1 METASS
7 LLPKL
12 VILQP
17 IILSH
22 TQFGV
27 HVCTKS
33 VYTILKKWLAELFG
47 IKLRII
53 PFKKNNRTAYQV

>member
-7 LLPKL
+7 LLPKV
-12 VILQP
+12 VIPQP
-17 IILSH
+17 ISLSH
-22 TQFGV
+22 TQSGV
-27 HVCTKS
+27 HVRTKS
-33 VYTILKKWLAELFG
+33 VYTIFKKWLAGLFG